1 MSQSKRSKS
10 GRPAHHVLRFEHKQ
24 QPLASRRLFAKRLA
38 GSVALSLLLIALSLV
53 GGMVGYH
60 HFEAMPWIDAFV
72 NAAMIL
78 SGMGPIGTLQTWN
91 GKAFAGTYALYSGLV
106 LILAMGIVI
115 APIVHRV
122 LHRFNLEDEDQK

>member
-1 MSQSKRSKS
+1 MSPANRGKAVRPRS
-10 GRPAHHVLRFEHKQ
+10 RILHFEHKR

-38 GSVALSLLLIALSLV
+38 GSFALSISLILVSLL
-53 GGMVGYH
+53 GGMAGYH
-60 HFEAMPWIDAFV
+60 HFEGMPWIDAFV

-78 SGMGPIGTLQTWN
+78 SGMGPVGSLQTWH
-91 GKAFAGTYALYSGLV
+91 GKAFAGLYALYSGLV

-122 LHRFNLEDEDQK
+122 LHRFNLESEDES

>member
-1 MSQSKRSKS
+1 MSQSKRGKS
-10 GRPAHHVLRFEHKQ
+10 LHAHPHVLHFEHKR
-24 QPLASRRLFAKRLA
+24 QPLASRKMFAKRLA
-38 GSVALSLLLIALSLV
+38 GSFTLSLALIMLSLL
-53 GGMVGYH
+53 GGMAGYH

-91 GKAFAGTYALYSGLV
+91 GKAFAGMYALYSGLV

-122 LHRFNLEDEDQK
+122 LHRFNLEDEDAK